1 MFEIYE
7 ESHMNLA
14 VCQMRQGS
22 TEKLKD
28 GVITLTQILKYSS
41 SNLAKV
47 HYLRGKT
54 LLLLKYYQ
62 HAITDLQQAKQL
74 FEGQFQ

>member
-22 TEKLKD
+22 NEKLKD
-28 GVITLTQILKYSS
+28 GVVTLTQILKYSS

-54 LLLLKYYQ
+54 LLLLKYY
-62 HAITDLQQAKQL
+62 
-74 FEGQFQ
+74 